1 VLFNQGKLG
10 EAEPLYREAMSAR
23 RRTQG
28 DEHPDTLDSINNLA
42 LLLQTQGKRAEALEM
57 FRQELEVRRSVLGE
71 GHPST
76 LRSLRDYAEL
86 TS

>member
-1 VLFNQGKLG
+1 
-10 EAEPLYREAMSAR
+10 MSAR

-57 FRQELEVRRSVLGE
+57 FRQELEVRPPQRAWRG
-71 GHPST
+71 PSLHAAVAAQ
-76 LRSLRDYAEL
+76 LRGI